1 MTQGKRPL
9 DWGMAEN
16 LAYATLLEEGFSVR
30 LSGQDCGRGT
40 FAHRHVVWHHQKRHK
55 RDGGIYVPLRNISKK
70 QGDFLVIDSI
80 LSEEAVLGFE
90 YGYSTTEPN
99 RMVIWEVNSVIS
111 PTVHRL

>member
-16 LAYATLLEEGFSVR
+16 LLMR
-30 LSGQDCGRGT
+30 LYWKKVFRAFVGTRLREGT

-80 LSEEAVLGFE
+80 LSEEAGTGFE